1 MEVKREDLIEYS
13 YYDEQ
18 GKLIAIINRDKI
30 QELLDVDE
38 VRWTEWVKNT
48 G

>member
-18 GKLIAIINRDKI
+18 GKLIAIINRDKL

-38 VRWTEWVKNT
+38 VRWTE
-48 G
+48 

>member
-1 MEVKREDLIEYS
+1 MEVKREDIIEYS

-18 GKLIAIINRDKI
+18 GKLIAIINRDKL

-38 VRWTEWVKNT
+38 VRWTE
-48 G
+48 

>member
-1 MEVKREDLIEYS
+1 MEVKREDLIEYR

>member
-18 GKLIAIINRDKI
+18 GKLIAIINRDKT

-38 VRWTEWVKNT
+38 VRWTE
-48 G
+48 

>member
-18 GKLIAIINRDKI
+18 GTLIAIINRDKL

-38 VRWTEWVKNT
+38 VRWTE
-48 G
+48 

>member
-18 GKLIAIINRDKI
+18 GKLIAIINREKV
-30 QELLDVDE
+30 QELLEVDE
-38 VRWTEWVKNT
+38 VRWTE
-48 G
+48 

>member
-38 VRWTEWVKNT
+38 VRWTE
-48 G
+48 